1 MSADLRVEWLRRSCG
16 ESHRGHVKVYL
27 DACCLNRLTDDQDQ
41 QRIAEEAEAVEQI
54 LRLLRANAIEW
65 LSSTVLEAETS
76 VNPDPER
83 RREVQVLLL
92 LATNTIPLDGQI
104 IERAKC
110 LEAVGYGAFD
120 ALHLSSAEAGDADV
134 LLTTDDRFIRRAARR
149 VGSPHVRVVNPVE
162 WLREQEV

>member
-1 MSADLRVEWLRRSCG
+1 MSADPRVQWLRRLCG
-16 ESHRGHVKVYL
+16 QLHIGHVRIYL

-54 LRLLRANAIEW
+54 LRLLRANKIEW

-76 VNPDPER
+76 NNPDPER

-92 LATNTIPLDGQI
+92 LAANTIPLDGQI
-104 IERAKC
+104 IERAKG

-120 ALHLSSAEAGDADV
+120 ALHLSSAEAGEANV
-134 LLTTDDRFIRRAARR
+134 LLTTDDRFIKRAARR
-149 VGSPHVRVVNPVE
+149 VGSPRVRVVNPVE